1 MNNKKGEKVEKQIYA
16 LYSHSLTLETAI
28 IELKDMMEWL
38 VTQIFIAH
46 HQWNSHNQL
55 LIKSWSRI
63 IYDNWGFSNKHHIT
77 ILWKSNIIS
86 ILAKVTFVL

>member
-46 HQWNSHNQL
+46 HQWNSTLDQVLISNDLWQL
-55 LIKSWSRI
+55 RI
-63 IYDNWGFSNKHHIT
+63 FK
-77 ILWKSNIIS
+77 
-86 ILAKVTFVL
+86 